1 MKTTL
6 VFLATSFLLL
16 AACGSNSAVVAA
28 SGDDGGTVPSDSVP
42 SEPLGAGPY
51 PIATLDITITH
62 PEATDISY
70 TISCLGDTATV
81 IGSDE
86 IVDQRACAVLA
97 EPAVKVRLIEGAPAD
112 QACTMQ
118 YGGPD
123 VAHIVGTFDGEPVDT
138 TVDRV
143 NGCGIS
149 DWDQLLA
156 GVLPTALG
164 LTEGS

>member
-6 VFLATSFLLL
+6 VFLATTSLLL
-16 AACGSNSAVVAA
+16 AACGSNSTVVAA
-28 SGDDGGTVPSDSVP
+28 GGVDATVPNDSVP
-42 SEPLGAGPY
+42 NEPLGAGPY
-51 PIATLDITITH
+51 PIATLEITISH
-62 PEATDISY
+62 PEADDVSY

-86 IVDQRACAVLA
+86 VVDQQACTVLA
-97 EPAVKVRLIEGAPAD
+97 DPLVKTRLIEGQPID
-112 QACTMQ
+112 LACTMQ

-123 VAHIVGTFDGEPVDT
+123 LAHIVGTFDGEAVDT

-143 NGCGIS
+143 NGCGIG
-149 DWDQLLA
+149 DWDHLLA